1 MAHRVTLWL
10 LKSRVHDAV
19 ATVLLVS
26 LFIIAGPLHA
36 NTVYGAQITGRS
48 LKMSSNKPGEHGVNY
63 TVSFSPGTPG
73 TVGSVE
79 IQFCANSALIEDAC
93 VAPYG
98 LDALNA
104 HLVNQ
109 TGTVGYTMSPSS
121 DVNHIILTQ
130 NPDGSIN
137 GPASFEFDN
146 IVNPTYEDSYY
157 VKIFTYATQ
166 DASGPSTDFGALA
179 FTINKGFDVSAEVP
193 PYLTFCSGVTIANFD
208 CGTAQGRQLNF
219 GELSSATSSVG
230 QSQMVVASNAG
241 SGYNIFVN
249 GTTMTSGNNIIPA
262 MTGQT
267 SQIGTSQ
274 FGINLRAN
282 TIPDIGLDP
291 VGPGTGTSTA
301 LYSQVNKFRFVNN
314 ERIASASN
322 AQDFK
327 KYTVSYVVNVSKD
340 QSPGVYSTTLT
351 YVTVAN
357 F

>member
-1 MAHRVTLWL
+1 M
-10 LKSRVHDAV
+10 
-19 ATVLLVS
+19 LLVS

-36 NTVYGAQITGRS
+36 HTAYGAQITGRN
-48 LKMSSNKPGEHGVNY
+48 LKISSNEPGEHNVNY
-63 TVSFSPGTPG
+63 TVQFTPGTPG
-73 TVGSVE
+73 VVGSIE
-79 IQFCANSALIEDAC
+79 IQFCGNSALEEDPC
-93 VAPYG
+93 IAPFG

-104 HLVNQ
+104 NLVNQ
-109 TGTVGYTMSPSS
+109 TGTSGYLKSSSS

-130 NPDGSIN
+130 NPSGSII
-137 GPASFEFDN
+137 GSASFEFADM
-146 IVNPTYEDSYY
+146 VNPTLEDSYY
-157 VKIFTYATQ
+157 VKILTYATQ

-179 FTINKGFDVSAEVP
+179 FSINKGFDVSAEVP
-193 PYLTFCSGVTIANFD
+193 PYLTFCSGVTISNFD

-230 QSQMVVASNAG
+230 QSQMVVATNAG
-241 SGYNIFVN
+241 GGYNVFVN

-262 MTGQT
+262 MANQT

-274 FGINLRAN
+274 FGINLRSN
-282 TIPDIGLDP
+282 TVPDIGLDP
-291 VGPGTGTSTA
+291 VGPGTGVSTA
-301 LYSQVNKFRFVNN
+301 LYSQVNRYRFVNN
-314 ERIASASN
+314 ERIATATN
-322 AQDFK
+322 VQDFK